1 MYFTPNKDVF
11 SFQRS
16 SIISCSQVT
25 QDNKKDKEIFST
37 LCQKIYGIENL
48 AHKSTE
54 WWLAYF

>member
-37 LCQKIYGIENL
+37 LCQKIYGIAYGIENL

-54 WWLAYF
+54 